1 MDIVL
6 RAVVGFCFLVILMRL
21 IGRRELSSMEP
32 FDLILLIV
40 LGDLIQ
46 QGVTQSDYSLT
57 GLILTGGTFA
67 VLAVALSFAVYKFPR
82 LRPVLEDEPL
92 IVVRDGNVI
101 EKNLK
106 RERIT
111 VDEVAAEAR
120 MQQIAS
126 LDDVAWAVLETS
138 GRISFIPKR

>member
-1 MDIVL
+1 
-6 RAVVGFCFLVILMRL
+6 
-21 IGRRELSSMEP
+21 
-32 FDLILLIV
+32 
-40 LGDLIQ
+40 
-46 QGVTQSDYSLT
+46 
-57 GLILTGGTFA
+57 
-67 VLAVALSFAVYKFPR
+67 VYKFPR